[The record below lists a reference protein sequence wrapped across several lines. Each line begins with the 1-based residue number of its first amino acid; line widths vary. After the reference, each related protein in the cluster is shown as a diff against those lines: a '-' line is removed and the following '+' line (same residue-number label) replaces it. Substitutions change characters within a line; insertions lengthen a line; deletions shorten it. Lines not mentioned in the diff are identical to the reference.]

1 MYQLILWKQCH
12 ALVQSRGFPAQ
23 LEVRPHWFN
32 LTLRCRLTIKVQH
45 VVRDLWALR
54 LETYL
59 NKIQDSSDGGEIEFF
74 SSQPTADQEEP
85 DIVKFG
91 GKHLQWPRLVDSVAL
106 CYLGALLMRLPVG
119 IGDFH
124 R

>member
-1 MYQLILWKQCH
+1 MEYTTRGVCGQEGCRETRYYLDNGLWFCRRGHQQEVYQLILWKQCH
-12 ALVQSRGFPAQ
+12 ALVQSRGFPPQ
-23 LEVRPHWFN
+23 LE
-32 LTLRCRLTIKVQH
+32 
-45 VVRDLWALR
+45 
-54 LETYL
+54 
-59 NKIQDSSDGGEIEFF
+59 DSSDGGEIEFF

-91 GKHLQWPRLVDSVAL
+91 GKHLQWPRLVDSVGL